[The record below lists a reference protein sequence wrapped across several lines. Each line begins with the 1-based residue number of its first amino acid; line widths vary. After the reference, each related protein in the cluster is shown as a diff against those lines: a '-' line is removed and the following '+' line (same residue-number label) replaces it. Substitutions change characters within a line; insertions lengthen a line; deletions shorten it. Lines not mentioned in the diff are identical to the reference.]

1 MKNIRYRQLFS
12 GVDIESYN
20 IVEVLLLLI
29 LKTERFD
36 LRKKTFSVFISFIIN
51 KNKNSTVLIRLN
63 NQLH

>member
-1 MKNIRYRQLFS
+1 MNNIRYRQLFS

-36 LRKKTFSVFISFIIN
+36 LRKKTFSVFINFIIN